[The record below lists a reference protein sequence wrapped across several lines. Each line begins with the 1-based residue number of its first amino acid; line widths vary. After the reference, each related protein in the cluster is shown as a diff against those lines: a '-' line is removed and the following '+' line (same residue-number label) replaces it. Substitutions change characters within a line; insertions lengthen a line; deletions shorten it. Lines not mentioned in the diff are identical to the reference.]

1 MIDNPKQ
8 YHLIP
13 RRFRKC
19 QLSPDIPQFSVSFLE
34 HKLMQLEKLNILF
47 KKSPQP
53 PLSSEL
59 TKQSSQSIYI
69 IPTPPSDY
77 MEIKKNLLHDLFY
90 KFTAFGIRKE
100 SEIYV
105 SQNNSCWV
113 HLTTFLFPSVPIAVI
128 SPMKWLPLWKKHY
141 RIR

>member
-1 MIDNPKQ
+1 
-8 YHLIP
+8 
-13 RRFRKC
+13 
-19 QLSPDIPQFSVSFLE
+19 
-34 HKLMQLEKLNILF
+34 MQLEKLNILF

-59 TKQSSQSIYI
+59 TKQSSQLIYI

-128 SPMKWLPLWKKHY
+128 SPMK
-141 RIR
+141 